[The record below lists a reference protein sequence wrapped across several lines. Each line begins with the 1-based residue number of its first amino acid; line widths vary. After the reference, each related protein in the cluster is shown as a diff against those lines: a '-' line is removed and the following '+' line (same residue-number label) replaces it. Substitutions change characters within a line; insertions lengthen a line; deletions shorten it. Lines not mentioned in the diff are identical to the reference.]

1 MPPLWLLPM
10 PWRMSQLKEE
20 DFWQGR
26 DLTMGEE
33 LELGPPPL
41 RVQLEEAGQ
50 RVPWGPEVELAEEG
64 SPLAPL
70 GPGLMEV
77 DGTEQALEDGAT
89 VGEAADKET
98 DSSLPHA
105 SPWKT

>member
-1 MPPLWLLPM
+1 MEEESF
-10 PWRMSQLKEE
+10 WR
-20 DFWQGR
+20 GR
-26 DLTMGEE
+26 DLMMGEE
-33 LELGPPPL
+33 LELGPPPP

-77 DGTEQALEDGAT
+77 DSTEQAPEDGAT
-89 VGEAADKET
+89 VEEAADKET
-98 DSSLPHA
+98 DSSLAHA